1 VVRLPENRNDPAGNW
16 VGSGN
21 HKAGSLLVSSIPAGP
36 DIAQEARRRRD
47 RIKLLLTSMTEQT
60 NKVAAILEE
69 AQTNE
74 DHLTLGY
81 KSWTAYIAGEYTGL
95 LAELNRAQRRVAVGE
110 LTAAGMSTRAIAS
123 VVGTSQKTVVKD
135 LQVIPEV
142 SPGDDLA
149 YSFECGSRCWHSPI
163 CQRVKK
169 TPQKITET
177 KCDVEG
183 HEDHVDREDVL
194 DVALGGLRTFLD
206 EHPVPTDRKVTGM
219 DGKLYPVPSRPV
231 IEPKKPRRGSLPDQ
245 YLNASHDLDKALRRL
260 EKLHADDRFMTNRK
274 TLNELHSLRFSDM
287 QILLGSIEMD
297 LAGTNTCH
305 VCDER
310 VQPGLDFGAILTMC
324 KTCAGGA

>member
-1 VVRLPENRNDPAGNW
+1 MSPGREMRPPMEAQPE
-16 VGSGN
+16 
-21 HKAGSLLVSSIPAGP
+21 IPAKASTDSLAAGT
-36 DIAQEARRRRD
+36 DSAQEARRRRD
-47 RIKLLLTSMTEQT
+47 RIQLLLGAITEQT

-69 AQTNE
+69 AKMR
-74 DHLTLGY
+74 DDYLTLGY
-81 KSWTAYIAGEYTGL
+81 KSWTAYITGEYAGL
-95 LAELNRAQRRVAVGE
+95 LADLGRVERREVVGS
-110 LTAAGMSTRAIAS
+110 LTASGMSTRAIAG

-149 YSFECGSRCWHSPI
+149 YSFECGSHCWHSPI

-183 HEDHVDREDVL
+183 REDHVARGDDL
-194 DVALGGLRTFLD
+194 DVALGDCQTFLD
-206 EHPVPTDRKVTGM
+206 EHPVPTDRKVTGL

-260 EKLHADDRFMTNRK
+260 EKLHADDRFLTNRK

-324 KTCAGGA
+324 KTCAGGAR